1 MLLLFL
7 HGKVWST
14 DDAVDAILYI
24 YIYIVEWLKEG

>member
-7 HGKVWST
+7 HGTVWST

-24 YIYIVEWLKEG
+24 YIYILLSG